1 MESSYVATGPLGG
14 TFDTNT
20 ICANAAAGNSSARPD
35 PSENLNEDYWPGVPI
50 DYQPPAPHL
59 NDAVREVGYLVAL
72 LRTCPQPT
80 DSSTNLE
87 CYSDI
92 LLSLETRDDLTKLV
106 LDFTEAKDTINAMFR
121 FAKTLSNDSFRL
133 GERARALDKHWRD
146 TVKNKPSHP
155 RDDIPI
161 TPFLAVPEGKP
172 AGWKLQL
179 SETAAED
186 AARMHAVRVDHLAHG
201 SSYYQV
207 HPPQPMGW
215 SPVDKDAWART
226 DPEKVKAGNLYYSK
240 HWRPIWMSCQ
250 LSMIDI
256 PFSWKH
262 PDWDDEK
269 LKQFQEGKRWEWEWT
284 ERMKEKELRGE
295 DVLKPHYDYIVVGG
309 GTSGL
314 VVANRLS
321 EDRSKTVLVV
331 EHGDFANTIN
341 VTVPYFAT
349 QDQTPRRYNMVSVP
363 QVHLANRVAEL
374 PIGNVVGGSSA
385 VNGMAWDRGSA
396 IDYDSWEKLGNVGWG
411 WRKLLRYF
419 RKSSTFA
426 PPAREYV
433 ERYGYEWTP
442 DAYGN
447 GPIRVGYPAWQ
458 WSAAELQARAWIED
472 INASVLRDGADG
484 KNVGIAWI
492 PQSSDGVESVRS
504 YAETAYFNPVSNR
517 RNLDLLILHYGTT
530 VKFDG
535 TDTAGVEI
543 ASRDTGKVKFVS
555 SKNVVL
561 AAGAVN
567 TPRILQLSGIG
578 PARLLHSLGI
588 NVLVDAPGVG
598 ANFQDHPSFMLFYQ
612 CKTRSVAPFLPLWRR
627 LLNDAPVNNDT
638 AVNPNSMYDP
648 DFYDAAWEEYSAN
661 RTGPFSHAW
670 GNRIV
675 FESLQNLDSRYE
687 SIANSLEAQDP
698 LAYLPTI
705 YAENPTLLD
714 GYLSQQRI
722 LQSQFLS
729 SQAGVV
735 EITFGGSTA
744 VPVAVQKPLSRGTI
758 HINSTDPNPARPPLI
773 DFNANANP
781 IDTSIARLGLRKA
794 REFMA
799 SDSVA
804 SLEPVETVPGP
815 TVDSDME
822 IEQVL
827 RDSLLTPTF
836 SHPVG
841 TAALMPRELGGVVDD
856 QLRVYGVNGLW
867 VVDASIIPLIPAAH
881 TQATVYAVAEYA
893 ADLIRQANKAL

>member
-35 PSENLNEDYWPGVPI
+35 PSENLNEDYWPRVPI

-240 HWRPIWMSCQ
+240 HWRPIRMSCQ

-321 EDRSKTVLVV
+321 EDRSKTVLVI

-714 GYLSQQRI
+714 GYLAQQRI

-781 IDTSIARLGLRKA
+781 IDTAIARLGLRKA